1 MASERSPTST
11 LTDSL
16 LLNDL
21 SATTIAFFACSGGR
35 SDVTCFNQPHRTV
48 THGKELHHEPN
59 RPLPELESL
68 RSQVAELSRELAER
82 DRSMQ
87 DQSKQSGLLRAIVE
101 GTATETGEEFFRSLV
116 RHLAQTLNVR
126 YAFVGE
132 WREQAPDRVR
142 ALAV

>member
-1 MASERSPTST
+1 
-11 LTDSL
+11 
-16 LLNDL
+16 
-21 SATTIAFFACSGGR
+21 
-35 SDVTCFNQPHRTV
+35 
-48 THGKELHHEPN
+48 
-59 RPLPELESL
+59 
-68 RSQVAELSRELAER
+68 
-82 DRSMQ
+82 MQ